1 MNSVKIT
8 NAFIPVADP
17 GASARWYSTV
27 LGFQV
32 ASVDEWS
39 AVLRCEGGSPSLT
52 LMGPAS
58 GIAAAPGL
66 AWATCNLA
74 VADLDEARAELER
87 HGSEPGDVE
96 GSYEVCR
103 FFTAKDPDGNTLL
116 VTDR

>member
-1 MNSVKIT
+1 MNSVQIT
-8 NAFIPVADP
+8 TAFLPVADP
-17 GASARWYSTV
+17 AASARWYSEA

-32 ASVDEWS
+32 VSVDEWS
-39 AVLRCEGGSPSLT
+39 AVLRCGSGSPTLT

-74 VADLDEARAELER
+74 VADLDQARSELER
-87 HGSEPGDVE
+87 HGCEPGDVE

-103 FFTAKDPDGNTLL
+103 FFTASDLDGNTLL